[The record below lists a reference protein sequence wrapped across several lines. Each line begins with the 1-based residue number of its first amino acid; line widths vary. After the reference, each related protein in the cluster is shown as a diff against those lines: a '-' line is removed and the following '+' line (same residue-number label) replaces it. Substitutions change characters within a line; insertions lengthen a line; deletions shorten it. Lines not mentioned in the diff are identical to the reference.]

1 MRHLNVPGI
10 SKAFFYS
17 KQINKQTQSSIIQ
30 QHSFTSVSQ
39 SVDTLSNQ
47 NLLFFRNNLIRFWKC
62 PFLNRMTRETL
73 SGLMWLI

>member
-47 NLLFFRNNLIRFWKC
+47 NFLFFRSNLIRFRK
-62 PFLNRMTRETL
+62 
-73 SGLMWLI
+73 